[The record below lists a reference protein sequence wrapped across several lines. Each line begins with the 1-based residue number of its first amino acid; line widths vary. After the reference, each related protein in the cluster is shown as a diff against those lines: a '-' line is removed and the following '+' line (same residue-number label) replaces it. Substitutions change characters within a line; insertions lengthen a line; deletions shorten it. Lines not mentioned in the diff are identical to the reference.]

1 MGNKIQGVWMLK
13 AVNKEIR
20 RDSNLNSLLLLI
32 FLIVTV
38 GGGLLLRALRF
49 GSPYDSPFRNDK
61 LMYAVC
67 ECVVYLVLIPLL
79 IWLFQRTAGRRKG
92 LSLRDTLRKPRR
104 SFGWCLKWVVIAVG
118 VSQTVARPLVLLLS
132 LFGVNTAGSTGNSQ
146 VITSTDDVF
155 GYVLYAVPL
164 LFAPILEELLFRACL
179 FRNTEGMGQWFAA
192 IVTGMLFGLWHGNL
206 SQFIMASV
214 FGMFCCLIL
223 IKTRSL
229 FVTMAAHFLNNMLVF
244 VLAASRSF
252 ISTILQSRDV
262 EFVLHALFVKNTV
275 PSVIFTLGLLLVF
288 GISAAGT
295 VLFIVELIRKRRR
308 LALKPSVYPLHP
320 VQRALVY
327 FSAPVTIIIMLLLV
341 AQVVISMTL

>member
-1 MGNKIQGVWMLK
+1 MKT
-13 AVNKEIR
+13 VNKEIR

-32 FLIVTV
+32 FLVVTV
-38 GGGLLLRALRF
+38 GGMLLLRAMRS
-49 GSPYDSPFRNDK
+49 GSPYESPFRNEK
-61 LMYAVC
+61 LMYVVC
-67 ECVVYLVLIPLL
+67 ECTVYLVLIPFL

-92 LSLRDTLRKPRR
+92 LSLRDTLRMPRR

-118 VSQTVARPLVLLLS
+118 VSQTAARPVVLLLS
-132 LFGVNTAGSTGNSQ
+132 LFNVNTTGATGGTQ
-146 VITSTDDVF
+146 VITSTEDVL

-164 LFAPILEELLFRACL
+164 MLFAPVLEELLFRACL

-192 IVTGMLFGLWHGNL
+192 VVTGLLFGLWHGNL
-206 SQFIMASV
+206 SQAVMAGV

-229 FVTMAAHFLNNMLVF
+229 FVTMAAHFLNNTLVF
-244 VLAASRSF
+244 VLAASKSF
-252 ISTILQSRDV
+252 ITTILQSRDP

-288 GISAAGT
+288 GIGIAGT

-308 LALKPSVYPLHP
+308 LALKPSVYPQHP
-320 VQRALVY
+320 VRRTLVY
-327 FSAPVTIIIMLLLV
+327 FSAPVTVVTMLLLV
-341 AQVVISMTL
+341 AQVVISVTL